1 MKSIAHTLACL
12 IIATVTANVV
22 VAAIPQTT
30 SNQGVL
36 ADALGQPVADGTY
49 SLTFKLYTA
58 LNGGDPILDLD
69 QDVQL
74 TNGVFDAVLGSSNPL
89 NLDFDEK

>member
-1 MKSIAHTLACL
+1 MKRIAQTLACL

-22 VAAIPQTT
+22 VAASPQTT
-30 SNQGVL
+30 SYQGVL

-58 LNGGDPILDLD
+58 LNGGGPIW
-69 QDVQL
+69 
-74 TNGVFDAVLGSSNPL
+74 TSTKMSR
-89 NLDFDEK
+89 

>member
-1 MKSIAHTLACL
+1 MIFLSEKEPAMKSIAHTLACL
-12 IIATVTANVV
+12 IIATVRANVV

-30 SNQGVL
+30 SYWDVL

-58 LNGGDPILDLD
+58 LNGGDPIWTSTKN
-69 QDVQL
+69 V
-74 TNGVFDAVLGSSNPL
+74 
-89 NLDFDEK
+89 

>member
-1 MKSIAHTLACL
+1 MKHIAYTLACL

-30 SNQGVL
+30 SHQGVL

-58 LNGGDPILDLD
+58 LNSGGPIW
-69 QDVQL
+69 
-74 TNGVFDAVLGSSNPL
+74 TSTKMSR
-89 NLDFDEK
+89 